1 MSIDL
6 DRIAETARRLKRDV
20 VEENGDNPDE
30 EMSDLRSF
38 SLVIREGEQIAMI
51 QIGSGPTGMRI
62 AARDAAAYMRADEV
76 VVVADARMR
85 TYDIEE
91 REQIRKN
98 VRLGDYQRDWEAGR
112 RDGMTECLV
121 ITHIPRTGDA
131 VIVNFPY
138 QRNGKTL
145 QWGESSR
152 TEKPEGAI
160 SDAVHEGYASAEKW
174 ENVPGAHLLGL
185 SGLERDQ
192 AIDMIAA
199 HYLSTVSDQV
209 ILLFDLE
216 VAFEAGQATHVGG

>member
-1 MSIDL
+1 
-6 DRIAETARRLKRDV
+6 LKRDV

-51 QIGSGPTGMRI
+51 QIGSGPTGMRN

-85 TYDIEE
+85 SYDIGQL
-91 REQIRKN
+91 EQVRKN
-98 VRLGDYQRDWEAGR
+98 VRLGDYQRDWEAGQR
-112 RDGMTECLV
+112 EGMTECLV
-121 ITHIPRTGDA
+121 VTHVPRTGDA
-131 VIVNFPY
+131 LVVSFPY
-138 QRNGKTL
+138 ERKGKTL
-145 QWGESSR
+145 HWGESTR
-152 TEKPEGAI
+152 TEKPAGAI
-160 SDAVHEGYASAEKW
+160 YDAVHEGYASAEKW
-174 ENVPGAHLLGL
+174 DKVPGAHLLGL

-216 VAFEAGQATHVGG
+216 VAFEQGQATYVSS